1 MKGSVK
7 IAIIDDHTLFREG
20 LSFLLKRLDF
30 ISKIYEA
37 SNGGELLANIKEW
50 NPELILMDI
59 EMPEMNGIE
68 TTKILS
74 AKFPNIKVV
83 AISMYADEDYYSS
96 MIESGA
102 KGFILKNSKFQ
113 EVETAIKEVLGG
125 HTYFSAEI
133 MDSII
138 GNMYNKKNHSNQKDE
153 LSTREIE
160 VLFNICKGKSNLQIS
175 EFLNISKRTV
185 DKHRENLLLK
195 TGVNNTA
202 GLVVY
207 AIKNGFFEI

>member
-1 MKGSVK
+1 MKESVK

-37 SNGGELLANIKEW
+37 SNGGELLANINEW

-68 TTKILS
+68 TTKVLS
-74 AKFPNIKVV
+74 AKYPNIKVV

-138 GNMYNKKNHSNQKDE
+138 GNMYNKKNHSTQKDE

-207 AIKNGFFEI
+207 AIKNGIFEI